1 MLFDLD
7 SHLMDKLNVLSS
19 QTGAT
24 VYMILLAALNTLMYK
39 YSGQEDIIIGTPIA
53 ARTHFDTERI
63 LGMFIN
69 TLALRNSQREIRPLL
84 SSWKK

>member
-1 MLFDLD
+1 
-7 SHLMDKLNVLSS
+7 
-19 QTGAT
+19 
-24 VYMILLAALNTLMYK
+24 MILLAALNTLMYK